1 MRRRRTARCKRTCS
15 SRCRSRADEDAEVAH
30 QGPVDAESVRLDQ
43 LKMLGRPVDHRVVR
57 EDDRDVCRRGQQV
70 SERAERPTVEALDR
84 FASRRGGPPVGR
96 IRRDPVNAPRSE
108 WKMSRIRHR
117 ESILGL
123 HIPQGVAASEDPPP
137 AAIEPDRTES
147 NGRRLE
153 EDAPGA
159 AEGIQDRAGHRHPR
173 EVHERARELRV
184 EGDREGERPMGD
196 LRRLEARAVH
206 PVDHPAQEELLADE
220 EAVVDGRLIEVHP
233 ARAAEIGPEGT
244 FHRERIDVD
253 AQASRS
259 DAEGPAVEVG
269 VLCER
274 PDSLE
279 IAGGEFLGYEVGQ
292 AEPMGRPFDRSDRI
306 DPKDLVIER
315 GRPDLDP
322 LGCEGRQG
330 LGPRE
335 GRMLSGQ
342 FDERPHV
349 RPTVAPR
356 MSLPT
361 TGILKSNGPFGRAVR
376 IRPFVPN
383 DIPAVAS
390 IVREALRENYPTSLY
405 LDIHRWWRDGFL
417 IADLDGHPVGFLA
430 AVISSDGQARI
441 LMFAVSA
448 GCRRR
453 GFGRQVMDAFV
464 PRCAIRGIRQIELE
478 VRISNDEA
486 IAFYKRY
493 GFEIAGVLEKF
504 YTDGEDGYKMFKRL

>member
-1 MRRRRTARCKRTCS
+1 MDPER
-15 SRCRSRADEDAEVAH
+15 
-30 QGPVDAESVRLDQ
+30 VRLDQ
-43 LKMLGRPVDHRVVR
+43 LEMFGRPVDHRFVR
-57 EDDRDVCRRGQQV
+57 EDDRDVRRGGQQV

-84 FASRRGGPPVGR
+84 FAPGRGGLPVGR
-96 IRRDPVNAPRSE
+96 IRRDPMDAPRSQR
-108 WKMSRIRHR
+108 KMSRIRHR

-123 HIPQGVAASEDPPP
+123 HIPQGGAAAEDHSPV
-137 AAIEPDRTES
+137 AIESDRTES

-153 EDAPGA
+153 EDAAGA
-159 AEGIQDRAGHRHPR
+159 GEGIQDRAGHRHPR
-173 EVHERARELRV
+173 QVHERPRELRV
-184 EGDREGERPMGD
+184 EGDGKGERPVRD

-206 PVDHPAQEELLADE
+206 PVDHAAQEELLADE

-233 ARAAEIGPEGT
+233 ARAAEIRPEGT
-244 FHRERIDVD
+244 LQRERIDVD
-253 AQASRS
+253 AEASRS

-269 VLCER
+269 LLGER
-274 PDSLE
+274 PDRLE
-279 IAGGEFLGYEVGQ
+279 IAGREFLGHEVGQ
-292 AEPMGRPFDRSDRI
+292 AQAMRRPFDGSDRI
-306 DPKDLVIER
+306 DPKDLIIER

-322 LGCEGRQG
+322 LGSEGRQG

-417 IADLDGHPVGFLA
+417 IAEVNGHPIGFLA

-441 LMFAVSA
+441 LMFAVSS
-448 GCRRR
+448 GWRRQ
-453 GFGRQVMDAFV
+453 GIGRQMMDAFIQSCV
-464 PRCAIRGIRQIELE
+464 MRGIRRIELE
-478 VRISNDEA
+478 VRVSNEEA
-486 IAFYKRY
+486 IRFYKRY
-493 GFEIAGVLEKF
+493 GFELTTVLPKF
-504 YTDGEDGYKMFKRL
+504 YTDGEDGYKMLKQF